1 VIRSVRGLR
10 RSSRERP
17 MGSPDPSG
25 SKPGKL
31 RLVLLRHLPFIT
43 FMAGFGLYCLFLQFE
58 MSDALQRLYL
68 TRIFF
73 QVAVAA
79 LLIAAMKN
87 VLGVRTLGLF
97 APAIVALAF
106 LATGLI
112 LGLALLAVTLG
123 TVLLTRA
130 SLVRERVQEAHR
142 VAILVTIVSITIAS
156 IAVLGL
162 QYQMHQ
168 LFFAVLF
175 PVLIIG
181 WIGERYVERVDR
193 VGWEDPTKELLWT
206 VAAIV
211 ISFLVIIQDPLINI
225 VMFNPIAWFL
235 LVFLN
240 WLLGTRVRFRLSE
253 RFRFG
258 GVRKFFLADNAVQ
271 GDFGDDVL
279 TMTVRNRE
287 FVGKYNPAGLLA
299 LLTKDAVKGLLLPLG
314 VPMAATYLILR
325 ERSDLE
331 KFKEWMKDHDTFAL
345 KPSSSYGGEGILLVK
360 GKQGDLYNTNM
371 GKMSASQIEALAFQ
385 ILEGQFHG
393 GQNDTAV
400 VEELLIQDE
409 LVHDIVPMGLADIRV
424 ISFLGYP
431 VMAMMRIPTVA
442 SGGKANIHLGAVA
455 AGVRISTGVIFHSVW
470 AGLPSPEH
478 PDTGAA
484 LLGRQVPKWDEIL
497 EVAAEAQRLA
507 GIGYAGVD
515 IAIDAKRGPVVMEVN
530 RRPGLEIQNANAAG
544 LLRRLRTIERL
555 PPHDLPVEERIRI
568 VQKLDRENWGIQT
581 GKPSTVLDSHEEP
594 PSSSQGFEGHK
605 TGTTV

>member
-1 VIRSVRGLR
+1 
-10 RSSRERP
+10 
-17 MGSPDPSG
+17 MGSPNPGD
-25 SKPGKL
+25 SKHTKL
-31 RLVLLRHLPFIT
+31 RLSLRRHLPFIA
-43 FMAGFGLYCLFLQFE
+43 FMTGFGLYCIFLQFE

-87 VLGVRTLGLF
+87 VLGIRTLGLF

-112 LGLALLAVTLG
+112 LGLALLTVTLG

-142 VAILVTIVSITIAS
+142 VAILVTIVSITVAS

-162 QYQMHQ
+162 QFQLHQ

-211 ISFLVIIQDPLINI
+211 ISFIVIIQDPLINL
-225 VMFNPIAWFL
+225 VMFNPVFWFL

-258 GVRKFFLADNAVQ
+258 GVRRYFLADNAVE
-271 GDFGDDVL
+271 GNFGDDVL

-287 FVGKYNPAGLLA
+287 FVGKYNASGLMA
-299 LLTKDAVKGLLLPLG
+299 MLTKDAVKGLLLPLG

-325 ERSDLE
+325 ERSDLG
-331 KFKEWMKDHDTFAL
+331 KFKEWMKQHEVFAL
-345 KPSSSYGGEGILLVK
+345 KPSSSYGGEGILLVT
-360 GKQGDLYNTNM
+360 GRQGDLYRTNM
-371 GKMSASQIEALAFQ
+371 GLMSASQIETHAFS
-385 ILEGQFHG
+385 IVEGQFHG
-393 GQNDTAV
+393 GEKDTAV
-400 VEELLIQDE
+400 VEELLVQHE
-409 LVHDIVPMGLADIRV
+409 SLRDIVPLGLADIRV

-431 VMAMMRIPTVA
+431 VMAMMRIPTIA

-455 AGVRISTGVIFHSVW
+455 AGVRISTGLIFHSVW

-478 PDTGAA
+478 PDTGSP
-484 LLGRQVPKWDEIL
+484 LLGKSIPLWGEIL
-497 EVAAEAQRLA
+497 EVAAEAQWLA

-515 IAIDAKRGPVVMEVN
+515 IAIDSKRGPVVMEVN

-544 LLRRLRTIERL
+544 LLRRLRMIEQL
-555 PPHDLPVEERIRI
+555 PSHELPVEERIKI
-568 VQKLDRENWGIQT
+568 VQKLDSENWGIQT
-581 GKPSTVLDSHEEP
+581 QTGKQPIGPLHSEEP
-594 PSSSQGFEGHK
+594 LGSREDFEGHK

>member
-1 VIRSVRGLR
+1 MV
-10 RSSRERP
+10 
-17 MGSPDPSG
+17 SPDATS
-25 SKPGKL
+25 SKPG
-31 RLVLLRHLPFIT
+31 RIRFLLRQHLPFLA
-43 FMAGFGLYCLFLQFE
+43 FMTGFGLYCIFLQFE

-112 LGLALLAVTLG
+112 LGLALLTVTLG

-162 QYQMHQ
+162 QFQLHQ

-206 VAAIV
+206 VAAIIV
-211 ISFLVIIQDPLINI
+211 SFIVMIQDPLINL
-225 VMFNPIAWFL
+225 VMFNPVFWFL

-258 GVRKFFLADNAVQ
+258 GVRRYFLADNAVQ

-287 FVGKYNPAGLLA
+287 FVGKYNASGLMA
-299 LLTKDAVKGLLLPLG
+299 MLTKDAVKGLLQPLG
-314 VPMAATYLILR
+314 VPMAATYLVLR
-325 ERSDLE
+325 ERSDLG
-331 KFKEWMKDHDTFAL
+331 KFREWMKQHGVFAL

-360 GKQGDLYNTNM
+360 GRQGDLYRTNM
-371 GKMSASQIEALAFQ
+371 GLMSSSDIETHAFS

-393 GQNDTAV
+393 GEKDTAV
-400 VEELLIQDE
+400 VEELLTQNE
-409 LVHDIVPMGLADIRV
+409 NLQDIVPLGLADIRV

-431 VMAMMRIPTVA
+431 VMAMMRIPTRA

-455 AGVRISTGVIFHSVW
+455 AGVRISTGIIFHSVW

-478 PDTGAA
+478 PDTGAP
-484 LLGRQVPKWDEIL
+484 LLGKRIPSWDEIL
-497 EVAAEAQRLA
+497 EVAAEAQQLA

-515 IAIDAKRGPVVMEVN
+515 IAIDSKRGPVVMEVN

-544 LLRRLRTIERL
+544 LLRRLRMIEQL
-555 PPHDLPVEERIRI
+555 PRHELAVEERLKI
-568 VQKLDRENWGIQT
+568 VQKLDRGNWGIPT
-581 GKPSTVLDSHEEP
+581 GKSSTTLG
-594 PSSSQGFEGHK
+594 SSEGPVGSPEDFEGRR

>member
-1 VIRSVRGLR
+1 
-10 RSSRERP
+10 
-17 MGSPDPSG
+17 
-25 SKPGKL
+25 
-31 RLVLLRHLPFIT
+31 
-43 FMAGFGLYCLFLQFE
+43 MAGFGLYCIFLQFE

-87 VLGVRTLGLF
+87 VVGIRTLGLF

-112 LGLALLAVTLG
+112 LGLALLTVTLG

-162 QYQMHQ
+162 QFQQHQ

-193 VGWEDPTKELLWT
+193 VGWEEPTKELLWT
-206 VAAIV
+206 VAAII
-211 ISFLVIIQDPLINI
+211 ISFIVIIQDPLINL
-225 VMFNPIAWFL
+225 VMFNPVFWFL

-258 GVRKFFLADNAVQ
+258 GVRRYFLADNAVE
-271 GDFGDDVL
+271 GNFGDDVL

-287 FVGKYNPAGLLA
+287 FVGKYNPPGLLA

-325 ERSDLE
+325 ERSDLG
-331 KFKEWMKDHDTFAL
+331 KFKEWMKQHDTFAL
-345 KPSSSYGGEGILLVK
+345 KPSSSYGGEGILLVT
-360 GKQGDLYNTNM
+360 GKQGDVYRTSM
-371 GKMSASQIEALAFQ
+371 GSMSASQIETLGFS

-393 GQNDTAV
+393 GQKDTAV
-400 VEELLIQDE
+400 VEELLVQDE
-409 LVHDIVPMGLADIRV
+409 ALHDIVPMGLADIRV

-431 VMAMMRIPTVA
+431 VMAMMRIPTIA

-478 PDTGAA
+478 PDTGAP
-484 LLGRQVPKWDEIL
+484 LLGRQIPLWDEIL

-515 IAIDAKRGPVVMEVN
+515 IALDSKRGPVVMEVN

-544 LLRRLRTIERL
+544 LLRRLRMIEQL
-555 PPHDLPVEERIRI
+555 PRHEMPIEERVKK
-568 VQKLDRENWGIQT
+568 VQKLDNENWGIQT
-581 GKPSTVLDSHEEP
+581 GKTSIPPESSEEP
-594 PSSSQGFEGHK
+594 LGSPVDFEGRK
-605 TGTTV
+605 TGTIV

>member
-1 VIRSVRGLR
+1 
-10 RSSRERP
+10 
-17 MGSPDPSG
+17 MGSPDPSS

-31 RLVLLRHLPFIT
+31 RLLLRHHLPFIA
-43 FMAGFGLYCLFLQFE
+43 FMACFGLYCIFLQFE

-79 LLIAAMKN
+79 LVIAAMKN

-112 LGLALLAVTLG
+112 LGLALLTVTLG
-123 TVLLTRA
+123 AVLLTRV

-162 QYQMHQ
+162 QFQQHQ

-206 VAAIV
+206 VGAIIV
-211 ISFLVIIQDPLINI
+211 SFIVIIQDPLINL
-225 VMFNPIAWFL
+225 VMFNPVFWFL

-258 GVRKFFLADNAVQ
+258 GVRRYFLADNAVL

-287 FVGKYNPAGLLA
+287 FVGKYNPPGLLA
-299 LLTKDAVKGLLLPLG
+299 MLTKDAVKGLLLPLG
-314 VPMAATYLILR
+314 VPMAATYMVLR
-325 ERSDLE
+325 ERSDLG
-331 KFKEWMKDHDTFAL
+331 KFKEWMKQHEVFAL
-345 KPSSSYGGEGILLVK
+345 KPSSSYGGEGILLVT
-360 GKQGDLYNTNM
+360 GRQGDLDRTNM
-371 GKMSASQIEALAFQ
+371 GLMSASQIETLAFS

-393 GQNDTAV
+393 GEKDTAV
-400 VEELLIQDE
+400 VEELLTQNE
-409 LVHDIVPMGLADIRV
+409 SLRDIVPVGLADIRV

-431 VMAMMRIPTVA
+431 VMAMMRIPTNA

-455 AGVRISTGVIFHSVW
+455 AGIRISTGVIFHSVW

-478 PDTGAA
+478 PDTGAS
-484 LLGRQVPKWDEIL
+484 LLGRRIPSWDEVL

-515 IAIDAKRGPVVMEVN
+515 IALESRRGPVVMEVN

-544 LLRRLRTIERL
+544 LLRRLRMIEQL
-555 PPHDLPVEERIRI
+555 PHHELPVEERLKT

-581 GKPSTVLDSHEEP
+581 GKPSTSLGSSEEP
-594 PSSSQGFEGHK
+594 LSSPEDFEGHK
-605 TGTTV
+605 TGITT

>member
-1 VIRSVRGLR
+1 MS
-10 RSSRERP
+10 
-17 MGSPDPSG
+17 
-25 SKPGKL
+25 
-31 RLVLLRHLPFIT
+31 
-43 FMAGFGLYCLFLQFE
+43 GFGLYCIFLQFE

-112 LGLALLAVTLG
+112 LGLALLTVTLG

-162 QYQMHQ
+162 QFQQHQ

-206 VAAIV
+206 VAAII
-211 ISFLVIIQDPLINI
+211 ISFIVIIQDPLINL
-225 VMFNPIAWFL
+225 VMFNPVFWFV

-258 GVRKFFLADNAVQ
+258 GVRRYFLADNAVQ

-287 FVGKYNPAGLLA
+287 FVGKYNSPGLLA

-314 VPMAATYLILR
+314 VPMATTFLILR
-325 ERSDLE
+325 ERSDLG
-331 KFKEWMKDHDTFAL
+331 KFKEWMKGHDTFAL
-345 KPSSSYGGEGILLVK
+345 KPSSSYGGEGILLVT
-360 GKQGDLYNTNM
+360 GKQGDMLRTNM
-371 GKMSASQIEALAFQ
+371 GSMSASQIETLAFS

-393 GQNDTAV
+393 GQKDTAV

-409 LVHDIVPMGLADIRV
+409 SLHNIVPMGLADIRV

-455 AGVRISTGVIFHSVW
+455 AGVRISTGIIFHSVW

-478 PDTGAA
+478 PDTEAP
-484 LLGRQVPKWDEIL
+484 LLGRQLPKWDEIL

-515 IAIDAKRGPVVMEVN
+515 IALDAKRGPVVMEVN

-544 LLRRLRTIERL
+544 LLRRLRMIEQL
-555 PPHDLPVEERIRI
+555 PPHELPVEERIRI

-581 GKPSTVLDSHEEP
+581 GKPSTDKGSSEE
-594 PSSSQGFEGHK
+594 SLGSLGDFEERK

>member
-1 VIRSVRGLR
+1 
-10 RSSRERP
+10 
-17 MGSPDPSG
+17 MDSPDVTG

-31 RLVLLRHLPFIT
+31 RLLLRRHLPFIA
-43 FMAGFGLYCLFLQFE
+43 FMVGFGLYCIFLQFE

-123 TVLLTRA
+123 TVLLARA

-162 QYQMHQ
+162 QFQVHQ

-206 VAAIV
+206 VAAIIV
-211 ISFLVIIQDPLINI
+211 SFIVIIQDPLINL
-225 VMFNPIAWFL
+225 VMFNPVFWFL

-258 GVRKFFLADNAVQ
+258 GVRHYFLANNAVS

-287 FVGKYNPAGLLA
+287 FVGKYNQPGLMA
-299 LLTKDAVKGLLLPLG
+299 MLTKDAVKGLLLPLG
-314 VPMAATYLILR
+314 VPMAATYLVLR
-325 ERSDLE
+325 DRSELG
-331 KFKEWMKDHDTFAL
+331 KFKEWMKQHDVFAL
-345 KPSSSYGGEGILLVK
+345 KPSSSYGGEGILLVN
-360 GKQGDLYNTNM
+360 GRQGDACRTNM
-371 GKMSASQIEALAFQ
+371 GLMSSSQIETHAFS

-393 GQNDTAV
+393 GEKDTAV
-400 VEELLIQDE
+400 VEELLIQSE
-409 LVHDIVPMGLADIRV
+409 SLRDIVPLGLADIRV

-431 VMAMMRIPTVA
+431 VMAMMRIPTRA

-484 LLGRQVPKWDEIL
+484 LLGWRIPLWDEIL
-497 EVAAEAQRLA
+497 EVAAEAQQLA

-515 IAIDAKRGPVVMEVN
+515 IALDSKKGPVVMEVN

-544 LLRRLRTIERL
+544 LLRRLRMIEQL
-555 PPHDLPVEERIRI
+555 PRHELPVEERLKI
-568 VQKLDRENWGIQT
+568 VRKLDRENWGIPA
-581 GKPSTVLDSHEEP
+581 GESPIIPE
-594 PSSSQGFEGHK
+594 SSEGPLSSPKDFEGRK

>member
-1 VIRSVRGLR
+1 
-10 RSSRERP
+10 
-17 MGSPDPSG
+17 MGSPDPSS

-31 RLVLLRHLPFIT
+31 PLLLRRHLPFIA
-43 FMAGFGLYCLFLQFE
+43 FMTGFGLYCIFLQFE

-112 LGLALLAVTLG
+112 LGLALLTVTLG

-162 QYQMHQ
+162 QFQQHQ

-206 VAAIV
+206 VAAII
-211 ISFLVIIQDPLINI
+211 ISFLVIIQDPLINL
-225 VMFNPIAWFL
+225 VMFNPILWFL

-258 GVRKFFLADNAVQ
+258 GVRRYFLADNAVQ

-287 FVGKYNPAGLLA
+287 FVGKYNPPGLLA

-325 ERSDLE
+325 ERSDLS
-331 KFKEWMKDHDTFAL
+331 KFKEWMTQHENFAL
-345 KPSSSYGGEGILLVK
+345 KPSSSYGGEGILLVT
-360 GKQGDLYNTNM
+360 GKEGDVYRTNM
-371 GKMSASQIEALAFQ
+371 GSMSASQIETLAFS

-393 GQNDTAV
+393 GQKDTAV
-400 VEELLIQDE
+400 VEEFLIQDE
-409 LVHDIVPMGLADIRV
+409 PLHDIVPMGLADIRV

-431 VMAMMRIPTVA
+431 VMAMMRIPTIA

-478 PDTGAA
+478 PDTGAP
-484 LLGRQVPKWDEIL
+484 LLGRQLPKWDEIL
-497 EVAAEAQRLA
+497 EVAAEAQSLA

-515 IAIDAKRGPVVMEVN
+515 IALDAKRGPVVMEVN

-544 LLRRLRTIERL
+544 LLRRLRMIEQL
-555 PPHDLPVEERIRI
+555 PRHELPVEERLRI
-568 VQKLDRENWGIQT
+568 VQKLDGENWGIQT
-581 GKPSTVLDSHEEP
+581 GKPSPTPRSAEEP
-594 PSSSQGFEGHK
+594 FGSPEDFEGHK

>member
-1 VIRSVRGLR
+1 
-10 RSSRERP
+10 
-17 MGSPDPSG
+17 MGSPDPDG
-25 SKPGKL
+25 SKYRKL
-31 RLVLLRHLPFIT
+31 RLSLRHHLPFIA
-43 FMAGFGLYCLFLQFE
+43 FMAGFGLYCIFLQFE

-112 LGLALLAVTLG
+112 LGLALLTVTLG

-142 VAILVTIVSITIAS
+142 VAILVTIVSITVAS

-162 QYQMHQ
+162 QFQLHQ

-211 ISFLVIIQDPLINI
+211 ISFIVIIQDPLINL
-225 VMFNPIAWFL
+225 VMFNPVFWFL

-258 GVRKFFLADNAVQ
+258 GVRRYFLADNAVE
-271 GDFGDDVL
+271 GNFGDDVL

-287 FVGKYNPAGLLA
+287 FVGKYNASGLMA
-299 LLTKDAVKGLLLPLG
+299 MLTKDAVKGLLLPLG

-325 ERSDLE
+325 ERSDLG
-331 KFKEWMKDHDTFAL
+331 KFKEWMKQHEVFAL
-345 KPSSSYGGEGILLVK
+345 KPSSSYGGEGILLVT
-360 GKQGDLYNTNM
+360 GKQGDLYRTNM
-371 GKMSASQIEALAFQ
+371 RLMSASQIETHAFS
-385 ILEGQFHG
+385 IVEGQFHG
-393 GQNDTAV
+393 GEKDTAV
-400 VEELLIQDE
+400 VEELLVQHE
-409 LVHDIVPMGLADIRV
+409 SLRDIVPLGLADIRV

-431 VMAMMRIPTVA
+431 VMAMMRIPTIA

-455 AGVRISTGVIFHSVW
+455 AGVRISTGLIFHSVW

-478 PDTGAA
+478 PDTGAP
-484 LLGRQVPKWDEIL
+484 LLGKSIPLWGEIL
-497 EVAAEAQRLA
+497 EVAAEAQWLA

-515 IAIDAKRGPVVMEVN
+515 IAIDSKRGPVVMEVN

-544 LLRRLRTIERL
+544 LLRRLRMIEQL
-555 PPHDLPVEERIRI
+555 PSHELPVEERIKI
-568 VQKLDRENWGIQT
+568 VQKLDSENWGIQT
-581 GKPSTVLDSHEEP
+581 QTGKQPIGPLHSEEP
-594 PSSSQGFEGHK
+594 LGSREDFEGHK

>member
-1 VIRSVRGLR
+1 
-10 RSSRERP
+10 
-17 MGSPDPSG
+17 
-25 SKPGKL
+25 
-31 RLVLLRHLPFIT
+31 
-43 FMAGFGLYCLFLQFE
+43 MAGFGLYCIFLQFE

-112 LGLALLAVTLG
+112 LGLALLSVTLG
-123 TVLLTRA
+123 AVLLTRA

-162 QYQMHQ
+162 QFQLHQ

-211 ISFLVIIQDPLINI
+211 ISFIVIIQDPLINL
-225 VMFNPIAWFL
+225 VMFNPVFWFL

-258 GVRKFFLADNAVQ
+258 GVRRYFLADNAVE

-287 FVGKYNPAGLLA
+287 FVGKYNSPGLMAMLS
-299 LLTKDAVKGLLLPLG
+299 KDAVKGLLLPLG
-314 VPMAATYLILR
+314 VPMSATYLVLR
-325 ERSDLE
+325 ERSELG
-331 KFKEWMKDHDTFAL
+331 KFKEWMKQHETFAL
-345 KPSSSYGGEGILLVK
+345 KPSSSYGGEGILLVT
-360 GKQGDLYNTNM
+360 GRQGDLYRTNM
-371 GKMSASQIEALAFQ
+371 GPMSASQIETHAFS
-385 ILEGQFHG
+385 IVEGQFHG
-393 GQNDTAV
+393 GEKDTAV
-400 VEELLIQDE
+400 VEELLVQDE
-409 LVHDIVPMGLADIRV
+409 SLREIVPLGLADIRV

-431 VMAMMRIPTVA
+431 VMAMMRIPTIA

-478 PDTGAA
+478 PDTGAS
-484 LLGRQVPKWDEIL
+484 LLGRPIPLWDEIL

-515 IAIDAKRGPVVMEVN
+515 IALDSKRGPVVMEVN

-544 LLRRLRTIERL
+544 LLRRLRMIEQL
-555 PPHDLPVEERIRI
+555 PHHELPVEERLKI

-581 GKPSTVLDSHEEP
+581 AKPLTAPGSGEALGSPED
-594 PSSSQGFEGHK
+594 FEGHK

>member
-1 VIRSVRGLR
+1 
-10 RSSRERP
+10 
-17 MGSPDPSG
+17 
-25 SKPGKL
+25 
-31 RLVLLRHLPFIT
+31 
-43 FMAGFGLYCLFLQFE
+43 

-79 LLIAAMKN
+79 LVIAAMKN

-112 LGLALLAVTLG
+112 LGLALLTVTLG
-123 TVLLTRA
+123 AVLLTRV

-162 QYQMHQ
+162 QFQQHQ

-206 VAAIV
+206 VGAIIV
-211 ISFLVIIQDPLINI
+211 SFIVIIQDPLINL
-225 VMFNPIAWFL
+225 VMFNPVFWFL

-258 GVRKFFLADNAVQ
+258 GVRRYFLADNAVL

-287 FVGKYNPAGLLA
+287 FVGKYNPPGLLA
-299 LLTKDAVKGLLLPLG
+299 MLTKDAVKGLLLPLG
-314 VPMAATYLILR
+314 VPMAATYMVLR
-325 ERSDLE
+325 ERSDLG
-331 KFKEWMKDHDTFAL
+331 KFKEWMKQHEVFAL
-345 KPSSSYGGEGILLVK
+345 KPSSSYGGEGILLVT
-360 GKQGDLYNTNM
+360 GRQGDLDRTNM
-371 GKMSASQIEALAFQ
+371 GLMSASQIETLAFS

-393 GQNDTAV
+393 GEKDTAV
-400 VEELLIQDE
+400 VEELLTQNE
-409 LVHDIVPMGLADIRV
+409 SLRDIVPVGLADIRV

-431 VMAMMRIPTVA
+431 VMAMMRIPTNA

-455 AGVRISTGVIFHSVW
+455 AGIRISTGVIFHSVW

-478 PDTGAA
+478 PDTGAS
-484 LLGRQVPKWDEIL
+484 LLGRRIPSWDEVL

-515 IAIDAKRGPVVMEVN
+515 IALESKRGPVVMEVN

-544 LLRRLRTIERL
+544 LLRRLRMIEQL
-555 PPHDLPVEERIRI
+555 PHHELPVEERLKT

-581 GKPSTVLDSHEEP
+581 GKPSTSLGSSEEP
-594 PSSSQGFEGHK
+594 LSSPEDFEGHK
-605 TGTTV
+605 TGITT

>member
-1 VIRSVRGLR
+1 
-10 RSSRERP
+10 
-17 MGSPDPSG
+17 MDSPDPS
-25 SKPGKL
+25 SLKPGKL
-31 RLVLLRHLPFIT
+31 RLSLRHHLPFIA
-43 FMAGFGLYCLFLQFE
+43 FMAGFGLYCIFLQFE

-112 LGLALLAVTLG
+112 LGLALLTVTLG

-162 QYQMHQ
+162 QFQLHQ

-206 VAAIV
+206 VAAII
-211 ISFLVIIQDPLINI
+211 ISFLVIIQDPLINL
-225 VMFNPIAWFL
+225 VMFNPVFWFL

-258 GVRKFFLADNAVQ
+258 GVRRYFLADNAVE

-287 FVGKYNPAGLLA
+287 FVGKYNSPGLMA
-299 LLTKDAVKGLLLPLG
+299 MLTKDAVKGLLLPLG
-314 VPMAATYLILR
+314 VPMSATYLVLR
-325 ERSDLE
+325 ERSELS
-331 KFKEWMKDHDTFAL
+331 KFKEWMKQHEVFAL
-345 KPSSSYGGEGILLVK
+345 KPSSSYGGEGILLVT
-360 GKQGDLYNTNM
+360 GRQGDMYRTNM
-371 GKMSASQIEALAFQ
+371 GLMSASQIETLAFS

-393 GQNDTAV
+393 GVKDTAV
-400 VEELLIQDE
+400 VEELLIQNE
-409 LVHDIVPMGLADIRV
+409 SLRDIVPLGLADMRV

-478 PDTGAA
+478 PDTGAE
-484 LLGRQVPKWDEIL
+484 LLGRRIPLWDEIL
-497 EVAAEAQRLA
+497 EVAAEAQQLA

-515 IAIDAKRGPVVMEVN
+515 IALDSKRGPVVMEVN

-544 LLRRLRTIERL
+544 LLRRLRMIEQL
-555 PPHDLPVEERIRI
+555 PRHELPVEERLEI

-581 GKPSTVLDSHEEP
+581 GKPSTTVGSSEEP
-594 PSSSQGFEGHK
+594 LNSSEDFEGRK

>member
-1 VIRSVRGLR
+1 
-10 RSSRERP
+10 
-17 MGSPDPSG
+17 
-25 SKPGKL
+25 
-31 RLVLLRHLPFIT
+31 
-43 FMAGFGLYCLFLQFE
+43 MAGFGLYCIFLQFE

-112 LGLALLAVTLG
+112 LGLALLTVTLG

-156 IAVLGL
+156 IAILGL
-162 QYQMHQ
+162 QFQQHQ

-206 VAAIV
+206 VAAII
-211 ISFLVIIQDPLINI
+211 ISFIVIIQDPLINL
-225 VMFNPIAWFL
+225 VMFNPVFWFL

-258 GVRKFFLADNAVQ
+258 GVRRYFLADNAVQ

-287 FVGKYNPAGLLA
+287 FVSKYNPPGLLA
-299 LLTKDAVKGLLLPLG
+299 MLTKDAVKGLLLPLG
-314 VPMAATYLILR
+314 VPMAATYMILR
-325 ERSDLE
+325 ERSDLG
-331 KFKEWMKDHDTFAL
+331 KFKEWMKQHEVFAL
-345 KPSSSYGGEGILLVK
+345 KPSSSYGGEGILLVT
-360 GKQGDLYNTNM
+360 GKQGDMYRTNM
-371 GKMSASQIEALAFQ
+371 GSMSASQIETLAFS

-393 GQNDTAV
+393 GQKDTAV
-400 VEELLIQDE
+400 VEELLVQDE
-409 LVHDIVPMGLADIRV
+409 TLHDIVPTGLADIRV

-431 VMAMMRIPTVA
+431 VMAMMRIPTIA

-478 PDTGAA
+478 PDTGAP
-484 LLGRQVPKWDEIL
+484 LLGRQIPRWDEIL

-515 IAIDAKRGPVVMEVN
+515 IALDAKRGPVVMEVN

-544 LLRRLRTIERL
+544 LLRRLRTIEQS
-555 PPHDLPVEERIRI
+555 PHHELPVEERIKI
-568 VQKLDRENWGIQT
+568 VQNLDKENWGIHT
-581 GKPSTVLDSHEEP
+581 GKPSNALGSAEETL
-594 PSSSQGFEGHK
+594 SSPGDFETGK
-605 TGTTV
+605 TGTTA

>member
-1 VIRSVRGLR
+1 
-10 RSSRERP
+10 
-17 MGSPDPSG
+17 MGSPDPSR

-31 RLVLLRHLPFIT
+31 RLLLRRHLPFIA
-43 FMAGFGLYCLFLQFE
+43 FMAGFGLYCIFLQFE

-112 LGLALLAVTLG
+112 LGLALLTVTLG

-162 QYQMHQ
+162 QFQLHQ

-211 ISFLVIIQDPLINI
+211 ISFIVIIQDPLINL
-225 VMFNPIAWFL
+225 VMFNPVSWFL

-258 GVRKFFLADNAVQ
+258 GVRRYFLADNAVE

-287 FVGKYNPAGLLA
+287 FVGKYNPPGLLA
-299 LLTKDAVKGLLLPLG
+299 MLTKDAVKGLLLPLG
-314 VPMAATYLILR
+314 VPMATTYLILR
-325 ERSDLE
+325 ERTDLG
-331 KFKEWMKDHDTFAL
+331 KFKEWMKQHEVFAL
-345 KPSSSYGGEGILLVK
+345 KPSSSYGGEGILLVT
-360 GKQGDLYNTNM
+360 GKQGDTYHTNM
-371 GKMSASQIEALAFQ
+371 GPMSASQIETLAFS

-393 GQNDTAV
+393 GQKDTAV
-400 VEELLIQDE
+400 VEELLIQHE
-409 LVHDIVPMGLADIRV
+409 SLRDIVPLGLADIRV

-431 VMAMMRIPTVA
+431 VMAMMRIPTIA

-455 AGVRISTGVIFHSVW
+455 AGVRTSTGLIFHSVW

-478 PDTGAA
+478 PDTGAP
-484 LLGRQVPKWDEIL
+484 LLGRRIPLWDEIL
-497 EVAAEAQRLA
+497 EVAAEAQQLA

-515 IAIDAKRGPVVMEVN
+515 IALDSKRGPVVMEVN

-544 LLRRLRTIERL
+544 LLRRLRMIEQL
-555 PPHDLPVEERIRI
+555 PRHELPVEERLKI
-568 VQKLDRENWGIQT
+568 VQRLDSENWGIQT
-581 GKPSTVLDSHEEP
+581 GKSSTTLGPSEEP
-594 PSSSQGFEGHK
+594 LGSSEDFEGRK